1 MEPRPSHALPTQGLR
16 AVSRSALP
24 NGEGVV
30 AFGEAWPSSC
40 GLPPSLGPRSSVPQA
55 QLYPQQPGGLPEAL
69 TGAKPWQQCLPLHFV
84 NEMPD
89 PQVVEESSEMA
100 VVAS

>member
-1 MEPRPSHALPTQGLR
+1 M
-16 AVSRSALP
+16 
-24 NGEGVV
+24 
-30 AFGEAWPSSC
+30 
-40 GLPPSLGPRSSVPQA
+40 PQA

-84 NEMPD
+84 NEMPG